1 MTNGIA
7 IKQPTLAVELG
18 QRQPQFRAA
27 LPAHIPVERFVRVVL
42 TAIQTSP
49 KLAQMDRASLW
60 NACMRAAQDGL
71 LPDGREGAL
80 VPFKGKVTW
89 IPMVGG
95 IRKKVRNSEA
105 IATWDVHAVHAKDQF
120 QFELGDDPYIKH
132 KPLHAE
138 AARAQRRGDGRAV
151 PCPAARAC
159 RSGAAHR
166 RLLGRGPKDRRE
178 EPRHD
183 DARRR

>member
-7 IKQPTLAVELG
+7 VKQPTLASSLG
-18 QRQPQFRAA
+18 NASRSFSAA
-27 LPAHIPVERFVRVVL
+27 LPAHIPVERFIRVVL

-105 IATWDVHAVHAKDQF
+105 IATWDVHAVHAKDKF

-132 KPLHAE
+132 KPYMPTS
-138 AARAQRRGDGRAV
+138 ARAQRRGDGRTV
-151 PCPAARAC
+151 PRPAARAC
-159 RSGAAHR
+159 RSGAARR
-166 RLLGRGPKDRRE
+166 RLLGRGLKDRRE